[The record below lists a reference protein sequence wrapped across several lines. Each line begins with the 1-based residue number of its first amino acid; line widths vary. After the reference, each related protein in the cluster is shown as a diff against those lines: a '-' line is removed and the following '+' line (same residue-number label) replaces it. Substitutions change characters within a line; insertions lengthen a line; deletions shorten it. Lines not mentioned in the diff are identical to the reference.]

1 MLSNCTL
8 RMPEPKLLKNNT
20 MAMCCLIINCG
31 CLNLYDSIKQS
42 SLEFLNLL
50 WKQLSFPVFFF
61 IENLNK
67 SILCGL
73 NENMCLTN
81 AQSAAEKNR

>member
-20 MAMCCLIINCG
+20 MEMCCLIINCG

-50 WKQLSFPVFFF
+50 RKQLSFPVFF
-61 IENLNK
+61 IDNLNK
-67 SILCGL
+67 SVLCGL
-73 NENMCLTN
+73 NEIMCLTN

>member
-20 MAMCCLIINCG
+20 MEMCCLIINCG

-50 WKQLSFPVFFF
+50 RKQLSFPVFF
-61 IENLNK
+61 IDHLNK

-73 NENMCLTN
+73 NEIMCLTN

>member
-1 MLSNCTL
+1 M
-8 RMPEPKLLKNNT
+8 E
-20 MAMCCLIINCG
+20 MCCLIINCG

-50 WKQLSFPVFFF
+50 RKQLSFAVFF
-61 IENLNK
+61 IDHLNK

-73 NENMCLTN
+73 NEIMCLTN

>member
-20 MAMCCLIINCG
+20 MEMCCLIINCG

-50 WKQLSFPVFFF
+50 RKHLSFPVFF
-61 IENLNK
+61 IDHLNK

-73 NENMCLTN
+73 NEIMCLTN